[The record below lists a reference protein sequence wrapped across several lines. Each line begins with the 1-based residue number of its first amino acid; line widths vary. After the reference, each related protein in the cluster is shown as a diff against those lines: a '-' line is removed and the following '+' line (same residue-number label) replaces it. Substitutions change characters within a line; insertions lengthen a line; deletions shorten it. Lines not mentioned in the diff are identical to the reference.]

1 MRKIYLKNFGNKLK
15 NTKKNMIQIDIDI
28 CDFKVYQLLAQY
40 FHFIASLSISNQK
53 SLVQIDIK
61 VCNRENTRKLLGKLT
76 LWILMH
82 WRFRSS
88 KKYRFFLNLTSQSV
102 ILTELLQ
109 QSLQNARL
117 YLEYQNAFIT
127 YWKVASHRSG
137 HSKSPEGYIGQCQKE
152 FHRICFTGF

>member
-1 MRKIYLKNFGNKLK
+1 MKTNSKIQ
-15 NTKKNMIQIDIDI
+15 KKYEKVFQIDIDI

-40 FHFIASLSISNQK
+40 FHLIASLSINNQK

-61 VCNRENTRKLLGKLT
+61 VCNRKNTRKLLGKLT

-82 WRFRSS
+82 WRFRPS
-88 KKYRFFLNLTSQSV
+88 KKYRFFLNLTSQLV

-137 HSKSPEGYIGQCQKE
+137 HSKSPEGHIGQCQKE
-152 FHRICFTGF
+152 FYRICFTGF